1 MCIRLQRKR
10 GIMNKCL
17 HYMVNVI
24 LSFSLQILHH
34 IYLAGRMQQ
43 PSFKLTSFHS
53 VFHTLISEVLCR
65 LLGVATVM
73 TTGAL
78 ISLEFWVDW
87 IHKYLSAWKKD
98 RFHHVKNK
106 VLIFWIFKTKLC
118 VRPQGKLHCRPYTI
132 WKTSEKTR
140 CILKM
145 IF

>member
-10 GIMNKCL
+10 GIRNKCL

-34 IYLAGRMQQ
+34 INLAGRMQ
-43 PSFKLTSFHS
+43 PFFKIDKFSFCFSSL
-53 VFHTLISEVLCR
+53 VSEVLCR

-78 ISLEFWVDW
+78 ISFEFWVDW
-87 IHKYLSAWKKD
+87 IHKYLSAWKKG
-98 RFHHVKNK
+98 FIMLKNI
-106 VLIFWIFKTKLC
+106 LLNIFESSKQNLC
-118 VRPQGKLHCRPYTI
+118 ATPGKLTLPTLYHMENK
-132 WKTSEKTR
+132 WKKTR